1 MAGYEKHM
9 HAKFVMEETFMK
21 IYHAKHYAAF
31 QAWLENVGL
40 LRNVSTQKTERN
52 IQKEMVQLFRS
63 IYTGKQKKNDETT
76 IELLLTFLKDKQSDK
91 K

>member
-40 LRNVSTQKTERN
+40 LRNISTQKTERN
-52 IQKEMVQLFRS
+52 IQKIRVFGTEARPDSGSLITGAGYAGKGCRCLVPEMAR
-63 IYTGKQKKNDETT
+63 
-76 IELLLTFLKDKQSDK
+76 
-91 K
+91 

>member
-52 IQKEMVQLFRS
+52 IQKIRGFGTEARSDSSPSITGAGYASNYCRLIAPEMAR
-63 IYTGKQKKNDETT
+63 
-76 IELLLTFLKDKQSDK
+76 
-91 K
+91 